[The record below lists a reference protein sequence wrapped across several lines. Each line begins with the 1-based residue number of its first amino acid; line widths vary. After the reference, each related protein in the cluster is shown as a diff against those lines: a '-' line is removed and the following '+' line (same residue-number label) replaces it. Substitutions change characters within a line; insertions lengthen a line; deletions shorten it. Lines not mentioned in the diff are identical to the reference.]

1 MDTDGS
7 GQIDFNEFI
16 SALTDFKIDIP
27 QAKARNVF

>member
-7 GQIDFNEFI
+7 GQIDFSEFI
-16 SALTDFKIDIP
+16 SALADFKIDIP